1 MSLFDKTVV
10 LATRNQHKI
19 QEIRAL
25 LADVPIRFLSLADFP
40 DLPEVVEDGT
50 TCQEN
55 AVKKARETAAGSG
68 HWALAD
74 DTGLE
79 VEALDGRPGVYA
91 ARYAG
96 EQATYADNCNKL
108 LKELQSIPVEQR
120 GAKFITVMALSDP
133 QGKTEVVEGVLQG
146 QITDRFYGS
155 EGFGYDPVFYVP
167 DAQKT
172 LAEMNLDEKNACS
185 HRGRA
190 LRLAIDLLK
199 RNLEAT
205 SSVGA

>member
-1 MSLFDKTVV
+1 VV

-25 LADVPIRFLSLADFP
+25 LADMPIRFLSLADFP

-79 VEALDGRPGVYA
+79 VQALDGRPGVYA

-96 EQATYADNCNKL
+96 EQATYTDNCNKL
-108 LKELQSIPVEQR
+108 LEELQDIPIEQR
-120 GAKFITVMALSDP
+120 GAKFLTVMALADP
-133 QGKTEVVEGVLQG
+133 HGKVEVVEVLCRAKLP
-146 QITDRFYGS
+146 TDFTGAKDSGMIQCSMYQMPRR
-155 EGFGYDPVFYVP
+155 PW
-167 DAQKT
+167 QK
-172 LAEMNLDEKNACS
+172 
-185 HRGRA
+185 
-190 LRLAIDLLK
+190 
-199 RNLEAT
+199 
-205 SSVGA
+205 